1 MDRAKKFVYS
11 ESYHIE
17 EFRIFVRSD
26 RTFDFQNLNSLKG
39 KLGLR
44 PLGGTYGHH
53 FDSFAAD
60 NLQIEEYAH
69 YGSGMKR
76 IHNGR
81 RDFLV
86 LALFDGLIS
95 AKKYGFASEIIPLP
109 KNAVQLP
116 VHFLISKK
124 SPCRGLI

>member
-53 FDSFAAD
+53 FDTFAAD
-60 NLQIEEYAH
+60 NLQIEE
-69 YGSGMKR
+69 
-76 IHNGR
+76 
-81 RDFLV
+81 
-86 LALFDGLIS
+86 
-95 AKKYGFASEIIPLP
+95 
-109 KNAVQLP
+109 
-116 VHFLISKK
+116 
-124 SPCRGLI
+124 